1 MTQLNKDSASSS
13 APFPALSNFVLLLQK
28 QDMNEALKVGRKLL
42 KSFNEQQFQNFD
54 AHTSVEL
61 LIQERTSFVDQLLK
75 KIWKHFIPVN
85 AQSEVSL
92 IAVGGYGRKELQ
104 PFSDIDILLISEQCT
119 ELEEPFSKLVTFLW
133 DIGFKVGHAIR
144 SFQETIEAAK
154 EDVSTATNLLE
165 SRWLS
170 GNYEHF
176 QKLQMLWR
184 SKKFWP
190 SEEFYNAKVQEQN
203 QRHKRFN
210 DAFYQLE
217 PNIKESPGGLRDL
230 HTLLWVAKRHFG
242 ADSLQELVGRSFIST
257 EEYQEIKSAYLFLNR
272 IRFTLH
278 RLKNR
283 LEDRLLFDNQQQ
295 VAQALGYIEND
306 ERKAVE
312 HFMSRY
318 YQNVSIIAKLN
329 EILLQHFNEEI
340 FNQGEPSITEI
351 NPRFQIVNDYLDV
364 QQDNLFQKNP
374 TALLEIF
381 IILENYT
388 HVIKGIRSRTIRLI
402 RTHLYLINEQF
413 RKDPINK
420 ALFIE
425 IFRQP
430 KGVHA
435 AIQRMHSYG
444 ILGAYLPVFQKVCG
458 LMQFNIFHAYT
469 VDEHTILVIRHLRRF
484 FVDDYAY
491 EYPTAHQVAKN
502 LCKPEILILSGLFH
516 DIAKGRGGSHEV
528 LGAEDAKQFSACH
541 NLTQKDSDL
550 LSWLVLKHL
559 DFSSVAQRKDLSDPE
574 VIQSF
579 AKLVGSQERLDYL
592 YLLTVADVLST
603 SKEVWNEWKNS
614 LFLQLYNATSKAL
627 DKADTIPKDRKKLA
641 LYNQEKAKDILMQ
654 RNITSQ
660 DFQWFW
666 EDFATTH
673 FFTQQSA
680 REIARMTKLLYTQNP
695 EETYVHIEG
704 KTQKGAS
711 ELIILMPGRDY
722 LFAHFTHLLDQ
733 LNLNIVEAK
742 LYTGNENIS
751 LVLVYFLDTAHNP
764 VTDESSLKHI
774 QETLQSDLKHE
785 IPLKS
790 ISKALNRRIRCFN
803 TPTEIVFNQLNNKWT
818 ELSIN
823 TKDIPG
829 LLAKIAQAFKKC
841 EIRVH
846 DAKIHTIGE
855 KAEDVFLI
863 SNLNNEALEDE
874 KRQLQLKEELLTAI
888 EC

>member
-1 MTQLNKDSASSS
+1 MNAASLTEDLKNLFSH
-13 APFPALSNFVLLLQK
+13 FTHLLQT
-28 QDMNEALKVGRKLL
+28 QQIPEALKVGRQLL
-42 KSFNEQQFQNFD
+42 KNFNEAQFQSFD
-54 AHTSVEL
+54 AQVGVEL
-61 LIQERTSFVDQLLK
+61 LLQERTSFVDQLLK
-75 KIWKHFIPVN
+75 EIWKDLIPQN
-85 AQSEVSL
+85 AQTEVAL
-92 IAVGGYGRKELQ
+92 IAVGGYGRQELQ
-104 PFSDIDILLISEQCT
+104 PFSDIDILLLSEHCAA
-119 ELEEPFSKLVTFLW
+119 LEEPFSKLVTFLW

-144 SFQETIEAAK
+144 SFQETIDAAQ
-154 EDVSTATNLLE
+154 EEVSTATNLLE
-165 SRWLS
+165 SRWLC
-170 GNYEHF
+170 GNYEPF
-176 QKLQMLWR
+176 EKLQMLWD
-184 SKKFWP
+184 SKNFWP
-190 SEEFYNAKVQEQN
+190 SEAFYNAKVTEQTL
-203 QRHKRFN
+203 RHKRFN
-210 DAFYQLE
+210 DTFYQLE

-242 ADSLQELVGRSFIST
+242 AHSLQELVGKSFIST
-257 EEYQEIKSAYLFLNR
+257 EEYQEIISAYHFLNH

-295 VAQALGYIEND
+295 VAQTLGYIEDD

-318 YQNVSIIAKLN
+318 YQNVSSVAKLN

-340 FNQGEPSITEI
+340 FNHGQPQIVEI

-388 HVIKGIRSRTIRLI
+388 QVIKGIRSRTIRLI
-402 RTHLYLINEQF
+402 RNHLYLIDEQF

-435 AIQRMHSYG
+435 AVQRMHSYG

-484 FVDDYAY
+484 FVEDHAY
-491 EYPTAHQVAKN
+491 EYPTAHQIAKN
-502 LCKPEILILSGLFH
+502 LCKPEILILAGLFH
-516 DIAKGRGGSHEV
+516 DIAKGRGGAHEV
-528 LGAEDAKQFSACH
+528 LGAEDAKAFSHCH
-541 NLTQKDSDL
+541 NLTQKDASL

-559 DFSSVAQRKDLSDPE
+559 EFSSVAQRKDLSDPE
-574 VIQSF
+574 VIQDF
-579 AKLVGSQERLDYL
+579 AKRMGSQEKLDYL

-603 SKEVWNEWKNS
+603 SKEIWSEWKNS
-614 LFLQLYNATSKAL
+614 LFLQLYNATSKTL
-627 DKADTIPKDRKKLA
+627 DKADTAPKDRIKLA
-641 LYNQEKAKDILMQ
+641 LHNQEKAKDILMQ
-654 RNITSQ
+654 SNITAQ
-660 DFQWFW
+660 NFQWLW
-666 EDFATTH
+666 EDFAKTH
-673 FFTQQSA
+673 FFSQQSA
-680 REIARMTKLLYTQNP
+680 REIARMTKLLYTQEPNKI
-695 EETYVHIEG
+695 YVHVEG

-711 ELIILMPGRDY
+711 ELIILMPGKDY
-722 LFAHFTHLLDQ
+722 LFAHFTQILEQ

-742 LYTGNENIS
+742 LYTGNDNIS
-751 LVLVYFLDTAHNP
+751 LVLVYFLNTSNAP
-764 VTDESSLKHI
+764 VTDPEVL
-774 QETLQSDLKHE
+774 TLIEATLVKQLQKNT
-785 IPLKS
+785 PN
-790 ISKALNRRIRCFN
+790 KAPKKAFNRRIRCFD
-803 TPTEIVFNQLNNKWT
+803 TPTEIFFNQANRKWT
-818 ELSIN
+818 ELIIN

-829 LLAKIAQAFKKC
+829 LLAKIAQTFKKC
-841 EIRVH
+841 EIKVH

-863 SNLNNEALEDE
+863 SDLNNLALEDE
-874 KRQLQLKEELLTAI
+874 AQQNHLKTELLNAI
-888 EC
+888 ESY

>member
-1 MTQLNKDSASSS
+1 MTDIIKDSTPSST
-13 APFPALSNFVLLLQK
+13 PFPALSNFVLLLQK

-42 KSFNEQQFQNFD
+42 KAFNEQQFQNFD

-75 KIWKHFIPVN
+75 KIWKHFIPVT

-144 SFQETIEAAK
+144 SFQETIDAAK
-154 EDVSTATNLLE
+154 EDVATATNLLE

-190 SEEFYNAKVQEQN
+190 SEEFYNAKVAEQN

-295 VAQALGYIEND
+295 VAHALGYIEND

-340 FNQGEPSITEI
+340 FNQGKPVITEI

-402 RTHLYLINEQF
+402 RTHLYLIDEQF

-528 LGAEDAKQFSACH
+528 LGAEDAKQFSTCH

-695 EETYVHIEG
+695 QEIYIHIEA

-722 LFAHFTHLLDQ
+722 LFAHFTHILEQ

-764 VTDESSLKHI
+764 VTDENILKQI
-774 QETLQSDLKHE
+774 QETLENGLKQE
-785 IPLKS
+785 VPSKT
-790 ISKALNRRIRCFN
+790 ISKALNRRIRCFD
-803 TPTEIVFNQLNNKWT
+803 TPTEIVFAQLNSKWT
-818 ELSIN
+818 ELTIN

-841 EIRVH
+841 KVRVH

-874 KRQLQLKEELLTAI
+874 KMQLLLKEELLTAI